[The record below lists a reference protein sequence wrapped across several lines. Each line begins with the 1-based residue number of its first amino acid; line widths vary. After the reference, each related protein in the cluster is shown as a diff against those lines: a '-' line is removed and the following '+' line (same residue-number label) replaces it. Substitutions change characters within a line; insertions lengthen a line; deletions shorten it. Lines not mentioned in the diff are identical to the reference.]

1 MPKNQ
6 DIILSIILKLKADV
20 LLARSNEQFKRRVL
34 NFYNF
39 FSQSN
44 CFSRKKLIDTQQGR
58 LVKLVL
64 IRQKIRENLD

>member
-6 DIILSIILKLKADV
+6 DIILGIILKLKADV
-20 LLARSNEQFKRRVL
+20 MLARSNEQRVL

-58 LVKLVL
+58 LLKLVL